1 MPTGSSGLYELI
13 VNQESEGQVCL
24 NVFWYRA
31 QDGEDGAGL
40 DLAIQFATVVIPDWL
55 AFISNT
61 VEIIDIIV
69 RNVGTA
75 NVDQVHPQGLFGEKV
90 GPVQPIFNAATA
102 TLIRSS
108 KDAGTGHKRVGGILE
123 ADVTNGLLVPPGS
136 GEWTTLVNH
145 FDSVLDGPGPT
156 DFEPVLVNRKSLDS
170 FPPSFEYAVIVD
182 VEAKARITSQ
192 NTRKIGRG
200 V

>member
-1 MPTGSSGLYELI
+1 MPTGTSGLYELI
-13 VNQESEGQVCL
+13 VSQESEGQVCL

-31 QDGEDGAGL
+31 TDGTDNLGL
-40 DLAIQFATVVIPDWL
+40 DLAIQFATVIIPDWL
-55 AFISNT
+55 LFISNT
-61 VEIIDIIV
+61 VEIIELIV

-75 NVDQVHPQGLFGEKV
+75 NVDQVHPIQQDGVKV
-90 GPVQPIFNAATA
+90 GPVQPIFNAATS

-108 KDAGTGHKRVGGILE
+108 KDAGTGHKRVGGVLE

-136 GEWTTLVNH
+136 GEWTTLVDH
-145 FDSVLDGPGPT
+145 FDQLLSGPGPT
-156 DFEPVLVNRKSLDS
+156 DFEPVLVNRKSLDT
-170 FPPSFEYAVIVD
+170 FPPSFQYAVIVD
-182 VEAKARITSQ
+182 VLAKARLTSQ

>member
-1 MPTGSSGLYELI
+1 MPTGTSGLYELI

-31 QDGEDGAGL
+31 TDGMDALGL
-40 DLAIQFATVVIPDWL
+40 DLAIQFNTVVIPDWL
-55 AFISNT
+55 IFVSNT

-75 NVDQVHPQGLFGEKV
+75 NVDQVLPVGEFGDKV
-90 GPVQPIFNAATA
+90 GPTMPIFNAATA
-102 TLIRSS
+102 TLIRNS

-136 GEWTTLVNH
+136 GEWTTLVDH
-145 FDSVLDGPGPT
+145 FDQLLSGPGPS
-156 DFEPVLVNRKSLDS
+156 DFEPVLVNRKSLDP
-170 FPPSFEYAVIVD
+170 FPPDFQYAVIVD
-182 VEAKARITSQ
+182 VEAKARISSQ